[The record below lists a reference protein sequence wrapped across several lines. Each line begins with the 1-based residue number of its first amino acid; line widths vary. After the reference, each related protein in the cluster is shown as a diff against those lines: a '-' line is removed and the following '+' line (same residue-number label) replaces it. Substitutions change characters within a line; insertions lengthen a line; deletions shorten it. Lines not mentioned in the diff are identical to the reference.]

1 MEMMVFILY
10 IFNNKIQKV
19 AIIDNEQ
26 CMHMNSCRAGICIED
41 KLFPKT
47 NSLLDDGKQRL
58 ADVEEFS
65 LKIKVSNVCKF
76 ALMTSYV
83 NLEGMFM

>member
-1 MEMMVFILY
+1 MVVFILY
-10 IFNNKIQKV
+10 TFNNKTQKV
-19 AIIDNEQ
+19 AIIDNKQ
-26 CMHMNSCRAGICIED
+26 CMYMNSCCAGICIED

-76 ALMTSYV
+76 VLMTSYV

>member
-19 AIIDNEQ
+19 VIIDNKQ
-26 CMHMNSCRAGICIED
+26 CMYMNSCCAGICIED
-41 KLFPKT
+41 KLFPKP

-58 ADVEEFS
+58 ADVGEFS
-65 LKIKVSNVCKF
+65 LKIKVKNVFILLLRRLCKP
-76 ALMTSYV
+76 
-83 NLEGMFM
+83 